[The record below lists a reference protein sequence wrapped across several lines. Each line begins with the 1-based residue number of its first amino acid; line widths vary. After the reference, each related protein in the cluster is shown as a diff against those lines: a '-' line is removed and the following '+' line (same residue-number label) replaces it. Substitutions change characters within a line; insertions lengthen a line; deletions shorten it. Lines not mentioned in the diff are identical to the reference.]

1 MTIKELFDYVDEIR
15 PNSLGNATK
24 MVWVNEI
31 EGAVQ
36 TEIMGAYPDE
46 TLQYNVERDMD
57 TQLLVKAPHAKL
69 YAWYLIA
76 MIELVSMGDSAYEN
90 SHRIFRKFWN
100 EYAWWY
106 LRTHR
111 HRV

>member
-1 MTIKELFDYVDEIR
+1 MTIKELIDYVNEIR
-15 PNSLGNATK
+15 PNSFGNKTK

-36 TEIMGAYPDE
+36 TEIMGIYPVDVASYDAE
-46 TLQYNVERDMD
+46 DDMN

-69 YAWYLIA
+69 YAWYVIA
-76 MIELVSMGDSAYEN
+76 MMDLVSMGDAAYEN
-90 SHRIFRKFWN
+90 SYRIFNNFWN
-100 EYAWWY
+100 EYARWY

-111 HRV
+111 TV